1 MKFKEFK
8 RVCVTPIISVTVY
21 NKQGDLLCCF
31 KIDYTKE
38 PAKSNLVLSRHLEN
52 CNATVKFI
60 SAYKNSITNQNEMHV
75 TVKVKDSVEFLSN
88 NEVFDRA
95 YNVTFATV
103 EY

>member
-8 RVCVTPIISVTVY
+8 HVCVTPIIYVTVN
-21 NKQGDLLCCF
+21 NKQGELLCCF
-31 KIDYTKE
+31 RIDYTKE
-38 PAKSNLVLSRHLEN
+38 PAKSNLILSRHLEN
-52 CNATVKFI
+52 CNATVKFV
-60 SAYKNSITNQNEMHV
+60 SAFKNQITNHNEMHV
-75 TVKVKDSVEFLSN
+75 TVKVKDAVEFLSN